1 MPLSITDIVLKD
13 MLCPCGLPEHG
24 GAPSDMPLSITDTA
38 THMACPRMGVYPPMG
53 TCPRMG
59 KNDGGAGQKFLLP
72 HGDVESNPWVDR
84 VMRALN

>member
-1 MPLSITDIVLKD
+1 
-13 MLCPCGLPEHG
+13 
-24 GAPSDMPLSITDTA
+24 
-38 THMACPRMGVYPPMG
+38 MACPRMGVYPPMG